1 MCAQSGVNNSAF
13 TGYNVFSTVSCN
25 LSLSTSQTNV
35 SCNGASTGSIN
46 LTASNGS
53 GSYSYLWSNGS
64 TSEDLSSLAAGTY
77 SVTVTDNT
85 CSNTAT
91 ASVTITE
98 PAVLTVSVSSVGSS
112 SVCSGDSVS
121 LGMSSYASPANTYQ
135 WSDANGV
142 ISGATSSTY
151 VTSTTGTYTL
161 TVTTP
166 AGCSATS
173 SGFAVTIISLAAPSG
188 LSASNIQL
196 TKAIMNWSA
205 VSNAHHYDI
214 RMRPQGSSS
223 WTVAINNI
231 PGSSTSQPK
240 TNLTSSTTY
249 EWQIRSACSAVSG
262 SESSWSSTQTF
273 TTLTPCTAPLNPVTT
288 SIGIDAATLGWDAV
302 SGAWGYR
309 VRYKKTSAP
318 WSAWTYDTVTTNTY
332 SLSSLSSTT

>member
-121 LGMSSYASPANTYQ
+121 LGMSSYASPAN
-135 WSDANGV
+135 D
-142 ISGATSSTY
+142 
-151 VTSTTGTYTL
+151 
-161 TVTTP
+161 
-166 AGCSATS
+166 
-173 SGFAVTIISLAAPSG
+173 
-188 LSASNIQL
+188 
-196 TKAIMNWSA
+196 TK
-205 VSNAHHYDI
+205 
-214 RMRPQGSSS
+214 
-223 WTVAINNI
+223 
-231 PGSSTSQPK
+231 
-240 TNLTSSTTY
+240 
-249 EWQIRSACSAVSG
+249 
-262 SESSWSSTQTF
+262 
-273 TTLTPCTAPLNPVTT
+273 
-288 SIGIDAATLGWDAV
+288 
-302 SGAWGYR
+302 
-309 VRYKKTSAP
+309 
-318 WSAWTYDTVTTNTY
+318 
-332 SLSSLSSTT
+332 